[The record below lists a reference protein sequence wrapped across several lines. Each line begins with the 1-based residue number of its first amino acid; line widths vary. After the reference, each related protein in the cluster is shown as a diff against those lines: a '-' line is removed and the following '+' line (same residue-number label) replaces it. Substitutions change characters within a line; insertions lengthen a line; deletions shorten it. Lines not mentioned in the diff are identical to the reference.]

1 VTAEDRVAVRNE
13 RGCEIVELLG
23 DVDHA
28 NADVVE
34 RDVLTATRAAA
45 GVVIDL
51 TGVTFLDSAG
61 LRCLD
66 RLVTAF
72 RHRRAP
78 VRVVAPQES
87 VVRFTLELIDFLPDL
102 LATTV
107 DGAIADLTG

>member
-1 VTAEDRVAVRNE
+1 MSAEDRVAVRNE
-13 RGCEIVELLG
+13 GGCEVVELRG

-28 NADVVE
+28 NAELVE

-51 TGVTFLDSAG
+51 TAVSFLDSAG

-78 VRVVAPQES
+78 VRVVAPQGTA
-87 VVRFTLELIDFLPDL
+87 VRFTLELIEFLPDL

-107 DGAIADLTG
+107 DEAIGDLTG